1 MSDTSY
7 GQIMREYELKLK
19 KRLGQHFMLDP
30 NLLKTISSI
39 MVPGN
44 SWVAVEVGAGLG
56 TLTRALCERAQ
67 WVYAL
72 ELDRDLIEPVAAV
85 TGSIAN
91 LTWIW
96 GDALKYDLTG
106 KSLRQSH
113 PQSPLVL
120 CGNVPYY
127 VTSEVL
133 YSALI
138 PRSEWKKISFVV
150 QEEVGRRMAE
160 PPGSRDFSRLSLW
173 CQYRGSV
180 TLERKIPRGAFVPP
194 PEVDSS
200 LVTID
205 IDERFPLTEEEE
217 GVLNEISRAAFSQ
230 RRKTLLNS
238 LAPLVGSKEAL
249 ISVEDISSVS
259 LKKRPE
265 ELSLEEY
272 VALTKGL
279 APIFVQKHKSR

>member
-7 GQIMREYELKLK
+7 GQIMREYEIKLK
-19 KRLGQHFMLDP
+19 KRLGQHFMVDP
-30 NLLKTISSI
+30 NLLKTISAI

-72 ELDRDLIEPVAAV
+72 ELDRDFTEPAAAV

-150 QEEVGRRMAE
+150 QEEVARRMSE

-180 TLERKIPRGAFVPP
+180 TIERRIPRGAFVPP

-205 IDERFPLTEEEE
+205 MYDRFPLTEEEE
-217 GVLNEISRAAFSQ
+217 DILNEISRAAFSQ

-238 LAPLVGSKEAL
+238 LAPLVGSKQAL
-249 ISVEDISSVS
+249 ISIENISSVP

-272 VALTKGL
+272 VVLTKGL
-279 APIFVQKHKSR
+279 APIFVQKRRSR

>member
-30 NLLKTISSI
+30 NLLKTISAI

-96 GDALKYDLTG
+96 GDALEYDLTG

-150 QEEVGRRMAE
+150 QEEVARRMAE

-180 TLERKIPRGAFVPP
+180 TIERKIPRGAFVPP

-205 IDERFPLTEEEE
+205 MSDRFPLTEEEE
-217 GVLNEISRAAFSQ
+217 DILNEISRAAFSQ

-238 LAPLVGSKEAL
+238 LAPLAGSKQAL
-249 ISVEDISSVS
+249 ISIENISSVL